1 MQPHPPL
8 YITSHYCLPSFHLP
22 MASMK
27 PPSKYHLSHLFL
39 GFSIL
44 CFLCFNAVLAQT
56 PIFACDIASNP
67 ALAGFGFCNTSL
79 DVGSRVKDLVQ
90 KLTLEEK
97 VGFLGNAAGA
107 VSRLGI
113 PSYQW
118 WSEALHGVSYI
129 GPGTKFSS
137 LVPGATSF
145 PQVLLTAASFNKSL
159 FLTIGEVRS

>member
-1 MQPHPPL
+1 M
-8 YITSHYCLPSFHLP
+8 
-22 MASMK
+22 
-27 PPSKYHLSHLFL
+27 
-39 GFSIL
+39 
-44 CFLCFNAVLAQT
+44 
-56 PIFACDIASNP
+56 
-67 ALAGFGFCNTSL
+67 AGFGFCNTSL